1 MIWTTLSGTVEIDV
15 KLLVCGGMCCQTEKS
30 AVLRISSGWESFFH
44 PQKKILNFPTSFLM
58 QTRRLPYFNGLNS
71 SLAQLPDELYE
82 LQSGT
87 GIVAHAGFKGKIH
100 LVLMVLR

>member
-1 MIWTTLSGTVEIDV
+1 
-15 KLLVCGGMCCQTEKS
+15 
-30 AVLRISSGWESFFH
+30 
-44 PQKKILNFPTSFLM
+44 M

>member
-1 MIWTTLSGTVEIDV
+1 
-15 KLLVCGGMCCQTEKS
+15 
-30 AVLRISSGWESFFH
+30 
-44 PQKKILNFPTSFLM
+44 M

-87 GIVAHAGFKGKIH
+87 GRVAHAGFKGKIH